1 MRGGIFRKGTIVV
14 LVMLVASIVVI
25 PTITV
30 VSEELKK
37 DIVVPRDYQ
46 TIQEA
51 IDIANPGD
59 SILVWSGIYQENIH
73 IYQGKNNIQIIGNF
87 SDRPI
92 IDGGRS
98 CDVVKIV
105 ADNIILRNFNIRM
118 SGELSY
124 GISIRAQGIQI
135 ENCNITD
142 NFQGIF
148 INSHLSVNIKIKDC
162 EIIDNSY
169 WGIQIEDNCDDITIN
184 NSVISQNKNGI
195 TAKESTSI
203 DIINNQIYENDWI
216 GVAIEG
222 KSSHDNLIDSND
234 IIKNDI
240 GIYFWCS
247 GRNNIVSGNN
257 IIDNGLAVVFK
268 WSNRQK
274 FSGNYWEPRRFPSL
288 VNILHELLNKPI
300 PYYII
305 GHGGYPEASY
315 LPLFIQVDN
324 EPKMERI

>member
-1 MRGGIFRKGTIVV
+1 MFRKSIIVV
-14 LVMLVASIVVI
+14 LVMLIASTVI
-25 PTITV
+25 LPTITV
-30 VSEELKK
+30 ISEELKN

-51 IDIANPGD
+51 IDNANPGD

-73 IYQGKNNIQIIGNF
+73 IYQGKNNIQIIGNY
-87 SDRPI
+87 SDRPV
-92 IDGGRS
+92 IDGGRN

-105 ADNIILRNFNIRM
+105 ANNIILSNFYIRM
-118 SGELSY
+118 SGELSN

-135 ENCNITD
+135 ENCCITN

-148 INSHLSVNIKIKDC
+148 INSQVSFNINISDC
-162 EIIDNSY
+162 EIVNNSY
-169 WGIQIEDNCDDITIN
+169 WGILIEDNCNDITIN

-195 TAKESTSI
+195 TAKDSQLISI
-203 DIINNQIYENDWI
+203 IDNQINENDWI

-234 IIKNDI
+234 IINNDI

-257 IIDNGLAVVFK
+257 IIDNDSPIVFK
-268 WSNRQK
+268 WSSRQK
-274 FSGNYWEPRRFPSL
+274 LSGNYWEPRRYPSF
-288 VNILHELLNKPI
+288 VNILYNLLNKPI

-305 GHGGYPEASY
+305 GHGGYPPAFY
-315 LPLFIQVDN
+315 LPPFIYIDS